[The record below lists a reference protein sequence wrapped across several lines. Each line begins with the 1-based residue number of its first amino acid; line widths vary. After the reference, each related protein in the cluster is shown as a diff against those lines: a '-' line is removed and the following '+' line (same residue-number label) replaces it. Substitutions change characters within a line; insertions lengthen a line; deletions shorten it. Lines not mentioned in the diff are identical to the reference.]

1 VRQWWGRYAEKI
13 DAASLRE
20 RALIFFAAAFVVVAL
35 LNTVLISPMLAK
47 QRRISGDVSQLQSD
61 LGLMQ
66 EQNRIALHQRDVD
79 PDAANRGK
87 LEQLKRQL
95 AENEKRIQ
103 DKQDRLVPSDR
114 IADLLEDI
122 LTRNRKLELVDLKKL
137 PAVGLSD
144 AATTSGAKVASRQI
158 FRHGVEI
165 TLKGNYLD
173 LLAYVA
179 ELEKLPLRMY
189 WTRMDLAAG
198 TYPAVTMKLSV
209 YTLSLDKNWLVV

>member
-1 VRQWWGRYAEKI
+1 MKQWWGRYAEKI

-47 QRRISGDVSQLQSD
+47 QRRISGDVAQLQSD

-66 EQNRIALHQRDVD
+66 EQNRNALHQRDVD

-87 LEQLKRQL
+87 LEQLKRQF

-144 AATTSGAKVASRQI
+144 AAATSGAKVVSRQI

-173 LLAYVA
+173 LLTYVTA
-179 ELEKLPLRMY
+179 LEKLPLRMY